1 MEYNIFYI
9 MPKENKVYE
18 LTSNTLLGFE
28 LNIQE
33 YLDNANTVEFDL
45 ETFID
50 EEFLTNNLESMGF
63 KLDTTNP
70 DSVNKVYYTMH

>member
-1 MEYNIFYI
+1 